1 MQTTARDKDKEI
13 ARLEGRLS
21 IAKRSVDDLHAR
33 LRDLD
38 KQGTTLAKSLGF
50 ETLYEAQTY
59 IDITD
64 DPTPY
69 KELTERLERLRA
81 DHENMR
87 AEVQD
92 LQIERNILR
101 AKINISETRYRP
113 TPFSYTYFD
122 VNTF

>member
-1 MQTTARDKDKEI
+1 MQTTTRDKDKEI

-101 AKINISETRYRP
+101 AKINISETRYRQ
-113 TPFSYTYFD
+113 TPFSYTSSM
-122 VNTF
+122 